1 MKRLTVSFGVAMVAA
16 VAMTGLLAVGSST
29 VLAQENPFL
38 GTWVLNVAKSKH
50 TPGPPPKEQ
59 TVINEA
65 AGAGMRT
72 TAKGVDPS
80 GKPLSVSFTSTFDGK
95 DHPVTG
101 NPDWDSNAYT
111 RVDSHTLQVTR
122 KKAGKVVQTGTNV
135 VSKDGKTRTV
145 TVTGV
150 NAQGQKINNV
160 SVYEKN

>member
-1 MKRLTVSFGVAMVAA
+1 MNRFTVPLGVRIAAA
-16 VAMTGLLAVGSST
+16 VAIAGLLAIASST
-29 VLAQENPFL
+29 IFAQENPFV

-65 AGAGMRT
+65 AGAGMKT
-72 TAKGVDPS
+72 TVKGVDAS
-80 GKPLSVSFTSTFDGK
+80 GKPMSVSFASTFDGK

-101 NPDWDSNAYT
+101 NPDWDSNAYM
-111 RVDSHTLQVTR
+111 RVDLHTLQVTR

-150 NAQGQKINNV
+150 NTQGQKINNV
-160 SVYEKN
+160 SVFEKK